1 MRDPFIKTTSAGKD
15 TLFRAMLEHFE
26 EGRPLE
32 ELQAL
37 LMEYFKNMPEKKK
50 SLNELLTA
58 ADKMHSAYEQITRL
72 EKELPEH

>member
-1 MRDPFIKTTSAGKD
+1 MRDPLIKTTSVGKD

-32 ELQAL
+32 ELQVL

-50 SLNELLTA
+50 ALNELLLA
-58 ADKMHSAYEQITRL
+58 AEKMHDAYEQVSRL